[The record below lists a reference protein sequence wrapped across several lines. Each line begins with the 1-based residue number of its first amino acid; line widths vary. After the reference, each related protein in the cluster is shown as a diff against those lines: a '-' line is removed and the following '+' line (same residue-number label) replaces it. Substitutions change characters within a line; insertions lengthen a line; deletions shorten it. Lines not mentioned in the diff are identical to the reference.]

1 MPFPIRSQKRRSP
14 AAFALPALAACSGL
28 LFAGSEGGD
37 YGPLPPIGSSNIA
50 IADPIV
56 TRPSTTPC
64 EIVLLDD
71 VTFDDY
77 SPRPYAFTPPADCP
91 APWSKVVLTLDA
103 SVTAGIQYDRTG
115 SLWLGGVNLYFGTTS
130 EPAPSYSPSWHV
142 ERDLTDYTA
151 LFTSPQAGQALI
163 GNTVNTQYT
172 GVIHG
177 TAKLQFYP
185 VSAADPA
192 PVVPD
197 KVIPL
202 GNDPVGA
209 TVDLSDATQTLGQ
222 PLTLPTNI
230 ERAYV
235 DLIAESQGGDEF
247 WWSCMPDDVAAVTG
261 DCGGTAFREVELGV
275 DDQPAAAAP
284 IYPWVYTGGVQPN
297 LWIPTPGLQT
307 LNFRAWRAN
316 LTPFAGVLSD
326 GATHTISLGVY
337 NAHEHFS
344 TTATLLLYLDAGST
358 QVTGAVTTNTIAPP
372 APVVTSTFDGGDI
385 GTATVASNR
394 QFTVAGYV
402 QTSHGRVDTS
412 IEQTFAF
419 DTTTTYPNA
428 STETLSQHTT
438 VDTTTTV
445 AEAATGNV
453 TKTGEHLAYP
463 FSFSYLGSPG
473 IDFDQRLVHN
483 LATTVDGAAG
493 FSSRLDHH
501 VATHYQSASASR
513 HSQQEYE
520 YSDSTGACYSRA
532 ITSAAN
538 KLATVTD
545 DATCEVLADT
555 IFLDGFDGLN

>member
-1 MPFPIRSQKRRSP
+1 MPFLVRSEKRPLPGR
-14 AAFALPALAACSGL
+14 FVLPALAACSGL

-37 YGPLPPIGSSNIA
+37 YGPLPPVGSSNIS
-50 IADPIV
+50 IADPV
-56 TRPSTTPC
+56 VKRPSTTPC

-71 VTFDDY
+71 MTFDDY
-77 SPRPYAFTPPADCP
+77 SPRPYTFAPPPGCP

-115 SLWLGGVNLYFGTTS
+115 SLWMGGVNIYFGTTS
-130 EPAPSYSPSWHV
+130 EPATNYSPSWHV

-151 LFTSPQAGQALI
+151 LFTSPQSGQALI
-163 GNTVNTQYT
+163 GNTVNAQYT

-177 TAKLQFYP
+177 TATLQFYP

-197 KVIPL
+197 RVIPL
-202 GNDPVGA
+202 GSDPVGA
-209 TVDLSDATQTLGQ
+209 TVDLADATQTLGQ
-222 PLTLPTNI
+222 PLALPTNI

-235 DLIAESQGGDEF
+235 DLVAESQGGDEF
-247 WWSCMPDDVAAVTG
+247 WWSCMPDDVAAITG
-261 DCGGTAFREVELGV
+261 DCPGTAFREVELGV
-275 DDQPAAAAP
+275 DGQPAAVAP

-316 LTPFAGVLSD
+316 LTPFAGVLGD
-326 GATHTISLGVY
+326 GAPHTVSLGVY
-337 NAHEHFS
+337 NAHDHFA
-344 TTATLLLYLDAGST
+344 TTATLLLYLDAGIT
-358 QVTGAVTTNTIAPP
+358 QVGGGVTTNTIAPP
-372 APVVTSTFDGGDI
+372 APVVTSTFDADGI

-394 QFTVAGYV
+394 RFTVAGYV
-402 QTSHGRVDTS
+402 LTSHGRVDTS

-419 DTTTTYPNA
+419 ETTTTYPDA
-428 STETLSQHTT
+428 STETLTQRTT

-445 AEAATGNV
+445 TEADGGAV
-453 TKTGEHLAYP
+453 TRTDEHVAYP
-463 FSFSYLGSPG
+463 FSFDYLGSPG

-483 LATTVDGAAG
+483 LATTVAGAAG
-493 FSSRLDHH
+493 FASRLSDH
-501 VATHYQSASASR
+501 VATHYQGAAASR
-513 HSQQEYE
+513 HGQQEYD

-538 KLATVTD
+538 KLATVVD
-545 DATCEVLADT
+545 GASCEVLADT
-555 IFLDGFDGLN
+555 IFGDGFDGVN